1 MSARSD
7 ERRVAAETFYGALAQ
22 HADSA
27 RRVGWESSV
36 MHALRLATIVE
47 ALAPVDVVASV
58 LDVGCGEG
66 ALLDALRAAGF
77 KGRYRGE
84 EVRAEALQRAA
95 TRADQGEFAVCDGFA
110 GGPSASAVVCSG
122 TLNTVSGGD
131 HDAEVAGALSALWE
145 RTEDVLVVDLAVL
158 DRHAPGVGIARAD
171 LAKAW
176 AHARTLAP
184 IVTVH
189 EDVVPGEACIVLA
202 RSRARA
208 FTRRLSAGSA
218 VSSSAAVPG
227 IVAEALFAAGEPAQA
242 LALARPDALLLRGQA
257 LIALG
262 RPQEALPILR
272 AAEATHGDAAR
283 LAQAPALWRTGDR
296 RGAEALLTE
305 LATRHDEARAHLF
318 ELIAGRKDWARA
330 ATIVASIEDPWVRR
344 ELMTRLPR

>member
-1 MSARSD
+1 MSGRSD
-7 ERRVAAETFYGALAQ
+7 ERRVAAEAFYGALAQ

-27 RRVGWESSV
+27 RRVGWESRV

-47 ALAPVDVVASV
+47 ALAPVDAIASV

-66 ALLDALRAAGF
+66 ALLAALEAAGF

-84 EVRAEALQRAA
+84 EVRAEALRGAPG
-95 TRADQGEFAVCDGFA
+95 GESGHTFVVCDGFA

-122 TLNTVSGGD
+122 ALNTEAGRD
-131 HDAEVAGALSALWE
+131 HDEEVASALSVLWE
-145 RTEDVLVVDLAVL
+145 RCEDVMVVDLAVL

-184 IVTVH
+184 IVTVR
-189 EDVVPGEACIVLA
+189 EDVVPGEAVLVLA

-208 FTRRLSAGSA
+208 FTRRLPR
-218 VSSSAAVPG
+218 AAA
-227 IVAEALFAAGEPAQA
+227 AEALLAAGEPARA
-242 LALARPDALLLRGQA
+242 LALSGPDEALLRGQA

-262 RPQEALPILR
+262 RSSEALPILR

-283 LAQAPALWRTGDR
+283 LAQAPALWRTGDK

-305 LATRHDEARAHLF
+305 LATRNDEARAHLF
-318 ELIAGRKDWARA
+318 ELLAGRKDWTRA
-330 ATIVASIEDPWVRR
+330 AATVAAIEDPWMRR